1 MTFSVVPSQPFSPGP
16 AASATA
22 APALPLLS
30 LPLKLT
36 TTTMTTPRPSRWASN
51 SSSRASSRRGPSLL
65 SVAVSLSDAL
75 RSSPLRSA
83 DAQPVHKMC
92 SRMLAKRSTSSSRWM
107 RTHVSISSIA
117 KAFQPFLG
125 DLIVISD
132 MYCSRVGGRPRDCAC
147 GFDGCSAPCSRS
159 SRSNHSFISATLLSR
174 SRTCARAP
182 DFPFCSLSVVFPTEP
197 ELASRDLTL
206 TVFTLLKNRKGVRS
220 QRYPIAWCRGTTIS
234 RDCKL
239 ASCNS
244 TAKINRGAPGNQF
257 LPHIKRRFLSKVF
270 FLSKPPAPLGLHK
283 SPTFSMLITL
293 AHYPAKR
300 RQRGSSP
307 FQSMML
313 FVTSQISSM
322 CSTHNWRVSLG

>member
-1 MTFSVVPSQPFSPGP
+1 MAVLLRVLAQAVPITLLYPPPCCHDPGL
-16 AASATA
+16 
-22 APALPLLS
+22 ALEHLI
-30 LPLKLT
+30 
-36 TTTMTTPRPSRWASN
+36 
-51 SSSRASSRRGPSLL
+51 
-65 SVAVSLSDAL
+65 SLSA
-75 RSSPLRSA
+75 
-83 DAQPVHKMC
+83 
-92 SRMLAKRSTSSSRWM
+92 
-107 RTHVSISSIA
+107 
-117 KAFQPFLG
+117 AFRL
-125 DLIVISD
+125 
-132 MYCSRVGGRPRDCAC
+132 
-147 GFDGCSAPCSRS
+147 
-159 SRSNHSFISATLLSR
+159 
-174 SRTCARAP
+174 
-182 DFPFCSLSVVFPTEP
+182 VFPTEP

-206 TVFTLLKNRKGVRS
+206 TVFTLLKNRKGVLS

-234 RDCKL
+234 RDRKL

-283 SPTFSMLITL
+283 SPTFSMLLTL

-313 FVTSQISSM
+313 FVTSQTSSM